1 MDTHDNGS
9 SFTRRA
15 QLTVLAAIGA
25 LGATAALT
33 SNAPIVASDS
43 YPRTVKIEYGDLN
56 LSTRKGKEALSQR
69 IRQAVDLVC
78 TEPSPRV
85 LAMWSEYRK
94 CMQNAT
100 DSAWSQIHWPE
111 RPLMEAARTATPT
124 PSPTPTP

>member
-1 MDTHDNGS
+1 MDVDNEGS

-15 QLTVLAAIGA
+15 QLSVLVAMGA

-33 SNAPIVASDS
+33 SNAPIVSSDG
-43 YPRTVKIEYGDLN
+43 PARTVKVEYGDLN
-56 LSTRKGKEALSQR
+56 LSTLKGKQVLSQR

-78 TEPSPRV
+78 TEPNPRA

-111 RPLMEAARTATPT
+111 KPLMEAARTPPPAPRN
-124 PSPTPTP
+124 PQQ